1 MRKIFILILLFVS
14 VACNVLDVEPYD
26 GTEADVTFKNKQD
39 IEKGILGSYAP
50 FQYLSYYG
58 RGFMIFSDLAAD
70 NLENPIDG
78 TASDYREIDNN
89 NILPENG
96 GASGIWGSAYE
107 AINTANNVIA
117 QVPNMTDMSPEEME
131 VALGELYFIRALNHF
146 NLMVYFGDV
155 PVKTTPTLS
164 TDDINPPRESKEV
177 VYQQIVEDLELA
189 ADYLP
194 ESSSKVRASKYAAI
208 ALLARV
214 HLYMEAYDEAIV
226 RATEVIDDGGYTL
239 LEDYDAIFTDG
250 SAETIF
256 EIDFTVL
263 ARNRIAEYNF
273 PKSLNGRR
281 EVAPTTDVLD
291 AYESGDERYA
301 ASIAFEGTLAYAI
314 KYPDLA
320 TGTENVIVLRLADMY
335 LIRAEANARLGQ
347 NLSAVQDDINEIRSR
362 AELGDTAADTYPE
375 LLAAIEQ
382 ERWVE
387 FAFEGH
393 RWFDLVRT
401 DRAVDVLP
409 NVTDVNQTLF
419 PIPSS
424 EILTNTNP
432 DMKQNPGY

>member
-226 RATEVIDDGGYTL
+226 RATEVIEDGGYTL